1 MQKEMK
7 IDHVTDDDGLVTQW
21 WSVNLGIHVD
31 VPEGVEVEYYGSDQ
45 DDGCQHL
52 HTFVQVKPETKKDRA
67 RPLLYP
73 DEDSI
78 FFTGYEVHCEFVLE
92 DKDVHMDKLD
102 RLNRNL

>member
-1 MQKEMK
+1 MQQEMK

-21 WSVNLGIHVD
+21 WSVSLGIYVD
-31 VPEGVEVEYYGSDQ
+31 VPEGIEVEYYGTNEK
-45 DDGCQHL
+45 GKHV
-52 HTFVQVKPETKKDRA
+52 FVQVMPETKQ
-67 RPLLYP
+67 
-73 DEDSI
+73 DEDAI